1 MLLCDSCRAAWGREL
16 QAWVPDAD
24 DDSALLSLEGD
35 SGGTGWDQFAVN
47 REKFGVEST
56 FDEHIYTT
64 RIDRKNCAISEEEAE
79 RLARE
84 IEGGFGSTTANLHQL
99 EERGIMGDDT
109 GVGDL
114 GRTIGS
120 GVLIRGGT
128 LMTLGCVI

>member
-1 MLLCDSCRAAWGREL
+1 M
-16 QAWVPDAD
+16 
-24 DDSALLSLEGD
+24 EGD
-35 SGGTGWDQFAVN
+35 SGGSGWDQFAVN

-84 IEGGFGSTTANLHQL
+84 IEGGFSSTTANLHQL

-114 GRTIGS
+114 GRAGGS
-120 GVLIRGGT
+120 GVLNRVRA
-128 LMTLGCVI
+128 LVTLG